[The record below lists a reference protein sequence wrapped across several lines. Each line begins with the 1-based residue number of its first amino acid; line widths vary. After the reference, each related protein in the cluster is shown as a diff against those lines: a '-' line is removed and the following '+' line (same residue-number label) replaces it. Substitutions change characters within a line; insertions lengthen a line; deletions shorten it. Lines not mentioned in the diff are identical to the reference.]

1 MIIYNNSKCTLFVK
15 KGINT
20 MSENTSM
27 QRLKILYL
35 YKIFLERTD
44 ELHSISMSEM
54 INALDH
60 YGISAGRKAL
70 YEDIEALRTFGLDIK
85 QLKGNKFGYYLASR
99 DFELPELK
107 LLADAVTSSRFLTEK
122 KSNELLK
129 KIESLSSVH
138 EAKQIHRQVF
148 VSNRVKAMNE
158 RIYINVD
165 TIHRAIAE
173 GKKISFKYFYYDLEK
188 KKKYRDGLRVCS
200 PYALSWTDERY
211 YLIAYYEKYTS
222 ISNFRVDRMESV
234 QILEEDIVPKP
245 ADFSIAE
252 YMNSSFSMF
261 SGESREVKL
270 RFSNDLI
277 NPVLDRFGKDITIVP
292 DGDENFTVHVK
303 VKAEA
308 PFFAWLFQFGRKAK
322 IVEPASLKEK
332 YRIQIEDVLNTL

>member
-1 MIIYNNSKCTLFVK
+1 
-15 KGINT
+15 

-35 YKIFLERTD
+35 YKILLERTD
-44 ELHSISMSEM
+44 ELHSISMSEI

-138 EAKQIHRQVF
+138 EAKQIHRQVYIA
-148 VSNRVKAMNE
+148 NRVKAMNE

-165 TIHRAIAE
+165 TIHSAITE
-173 GKKISFKYFYYDLEK
+173 GKKISFKYFDYDVQK
-188 KKKYRDGLRVCS
+188 KKKYRDGIRICS
-200 PYALSWTDERY
+200 PYALSWNEERY
-211 YLIAYYEKYTS
+211 YLIGYYKKYDRIT
-222 ISNFRVDRMESV
+222 NFRIDRMEAIT
-234 QILEEDIVPKP
+234 ILGEASEPKP
-245 ADFSIAE
+245 DDFNLAE

-261 SGESREVKL
+261 SGEPEEVKL
-270 RFSNDLI
+270 RFQNKLVSSVI
-277 NPVLDRFGKDITIVP
+277 DRFGKDIMIIP
-292 DGDENFTVHVK
+292 DGDEYFTVRVK
-303 VKAEA
+303 VKAEP
-308 PFFAWLFQFGRKAK
+308 PFFAWLFQFGSKAK
-322 IVEPASLKEK
+322 IIEPEALKTK
-332 YRIQIEDVLNTL
+332 YKAQLNEVLENMD

>member
-1 MIIYNNSKCTLFVK
+1 
-15 KGINT
+15 

-44 ELHSISMSEM
+44 ELHSVSMSEI

-122 KSNELLK
+122 KSNELLN

-138 EAKQIHRQVF
+138 EAKQIHRQVYIA
-148 VSNRVKAMNE
+148 NRVKAMNE

-165 TIHRAIAE
+165 TIHSAITE
-173 GKKISFKYFYYDLEK
+173 GKKISFKYFDYDVQK
-188 KKKYRDGLRVCS
+188 KKKYRDGIRICS
-200 PYALSWTDERY
+200 PYALSWNEERY
-211 YLIAYYEKYTS
+211 YLIGYYKKYDRIT
-222 ISNFRVDRMESV
+222 NFRIDRMEAIT
-234 QILEEDIVPKP
+234 ILDELSEPKP
-245 ADFSIAE
+245 DDFNLAE

-261 SGESREVKL
+261 SGEPEEVKL
-270 RFSNDLI
+270 RFQNKLVSSVI
-277 NPVLDRFGKDITIVP
+277 DRFGKDIMIIP
-292 DGDENFTVHVK
+292 DGDEHFTVRVK
-303 VKAEA
+303 VKAEP
-308 PFFAWLFQFGRKAK
+308 PFFAWLFQFGSKAK
-322 IVEPASLKEK
+322 IIEPETLKTK
-332 YRIQIEDVLNTL
+332 YIAQLNEVLENMD